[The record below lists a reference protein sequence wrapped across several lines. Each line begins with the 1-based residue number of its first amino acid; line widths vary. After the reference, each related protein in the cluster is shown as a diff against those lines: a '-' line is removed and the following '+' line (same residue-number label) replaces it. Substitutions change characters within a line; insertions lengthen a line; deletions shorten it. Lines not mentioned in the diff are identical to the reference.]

1 MAREDALFNQN
12 EPSRPAERR
21 QELLE
26 HYGVLGVPSGAALE
40 RLTSLASTVLGVPI
54 ALISLIGTDKQWFKA
69 CYGLDADAIK
79 PVTPFCAYTL
89 LAEGVMVVSD
99 TLQDDRFFSNPLVTG
114 EPHAR
119 FYAGAPLVSA
129 EGLKFGTLCVIDT
142 KPHRLFSEVQRVL
155 LSDLAAVVVET
166 LEARVSTRELHAS
179 EARYRIVAETASDAI
194 ITIDANSTV
203 LYVNNAASKIFGYS
217 ADEMLGHNLDMVM
230 PDYLRHLHQAAM
242 ARYLETGIRQMHWQA
257 IEIIGL
263 HRSGTEIPIEV
274 SFGEHV
280 QDGERK
286 FTGIMRDVT
295 ERKRA
300 ERALAEVHDALGR
313 EVSALEQA
321 KRELTK
327 SNAQLAFDAL
337 HDRLTGLANRTLF
350 LDRLGHVLER
360 TSRRSEPDF
369 AVMYLDSDHFK
380 KINDS
385 LGHGVGDGLLVE
397 LGNRLK
403 ACVRPGDTVAR
414 LGGDEFAILLED
426 TTSAESAALIANRV
440 QHEVA
445 KPFLLESQMV
455 HTSLSIGIVMHS
467 VSCEDAAGMLRDADL
482 AMYRAKALGRARH
495 SFFTEAMRLGARNR
509 LTLENDLRGAVGRQ
523 ELRVYYQPI
532 VSLADDRLAGF
543 EALVRWQ
550 HPRLG
555 LVTPADFIPIAEET
569 GFIIDIDRWVLRRA
583 CAQLSLW
590 RRSFSAGPPL
600 TVNVNLSS
608 KQFLRPD
615 LVAYV
620 QRVLAETGVPPEALK
635 LEVTESTLMAHSDE
649 VNLIVQRLRAVGV
662 KLYIDDFGTGY
673 SSLSYLR
680 RFQVD
685 AVKIDQSFVSS
696 MYTSPESTELV
707 RTIIAM
713 AQTLRLDVVAE
724 GVETQAQLEQ
734 LRAFGC
740 VYAQGYLFAQPLP
753 EAEVYAQ
760 LNGLLNTAQP
770 AHLGVTTDL

>member
-1 MAREDALFNQN
+1 MVRENELFDQD
-12 EPSRPAERR
+12 PHIAERR
-21 QELLE
+21 HGLLE
-26 HYGVLGVPSGAALE
+26 RYGVLGVPSSEALG
-40 RLTSLASTVLGVPI
+40 RLTSLAGSVFGVPI
-54 ALISLIGTDKQWFKA
+54 ALISLIGSDRQWFKA
-69 CYGLDADAIK
+69 CYGVDADAIQ
-79 PVTPFCAYTL
+79 PVSSFCVQTVQAG
-89 LAEGVMVVSD
+89 GVRVVSD
-99 TLQDDRFFSNPLVTG
+99 TLRDDRFAGNSLVTG
-114 EPHAR
+114 EPHVR
-119 FYAGAPLVSA
+119 FLAGAPLTTAS
-129 EGLKFGTLCVIDT
+129 GLTFGALCVIDT
-142 KPHRLFSEVQRVL
+142 KPREVFSEVQRVL

-194 ITIDANSTV
+194 ITIDAKSTV
-203 LYVNNAASKIFGYS
+203 LYVNSAASKIFGYS
-217 ADEMLGHNLDMVM
+217 SSELLGNNLEMVM
-230 PDYLRHLHQAAM
+230 PDYLRHIHKAAV
-242 ARYLETGIRQMHWQA
+242 ARYLETGVRQMHWRA
-257 IEIIGL
+257 IEITGL
-263 HRSGTEIPIEV
+263 HRSGREIPIEV

-280 QDGERK
+280 EDGERN
-286 FTGIMRDVT
+286 FTGIMRDIT

-300 ERALAEVHDALGR
+300 ERALAEVHDALGQ

-321 KRELTK
+321 KRELEK
-327 SNAQLAFDAL
+327 SNAQLAFDGL

-350 LDRLGHVLER
+350 LDRLGHVIER
-360 TSRRSEPDF
+360 ASRRSEPDF

-380 KINDS
+380 MINDS
-385 LGHGVGDGLLVE
+385 LGHAVGDGLLVE

-426 TTSAESAALIANRV
+426 TTVPEAAAQVANRV
-440 QHEVA
+440 QSEVA
-445 KPFLLESQMV
+445 KPFRLESQMV

-467 VSCEDAAGMLRDADL
+467 VSSADAAGMLRDADL
-482 AMYRAKALGRARH
+482 AMYRAKALGKARH
-495 SFFTEAMRLGARNR
+495 SFFTEAMRQGARNR
-509 LTLENDLRGAVGRQ
+509 LTLENDLRGAAERE

-532 VSLADDRLAGF
+532 VSLVDDRLAGF

-555 LVTPADFIPIAEET
+555 LVAPADFIPIAEET
-569 GFIIDIDRWVLRRA
+569 GFIIDIDRWVLQRA
-583 CAQLSLW
+583 CAQVNLW
-590 RRSFSAGPPL
+590 RRHALAGPPL

-615 LVAYV
+615 LVSYV
-620 QRVLAETGVPPEALK
+620 QRVLAETGLPPECLK

-649 VNLIVQRLRAVGV
+649 VNLIVQRLRGAGV

-673 SSLSYLR
+673 SSLSYLQ

-685 AVKIDQSFVSS
+685 AVKIDRSFTSN
-696 MYTSPESTELV
+696 MYASPESTELV
-707 RTIIAM
+707 RAIIAM

-740 VYAQGYLFAQPLP
+740 VYGQGYLFAAPLP
-753 EAEVYAQ
+753 EAEVYAR
-760 LNGLLNTAQP
+760 LDGLMSTA
-770 AHLGVTTDL
+770 H